1 MEFHE
6 KLQKLRKQ
14 KGITQEELAERCGYS
29 GKSVIS
35 KTESAGNDIGTR
47 KLKKIAV
54 ALGVSPTSIVEW
66 DSKEDYNGDD
76 DKKALHDFVM
86 SADPDAIHQLRI
98 YADFLKSQGEVV

>member
-1 MEFHE
+1 MTTGDRIRQLRLE
-6 KLQKLRKQ
+6 K
-14 KGITQEELAERCGYS
+14 GWTQEDLAARCGYS

-54 ALGVSPTSIVEW
+54 ALGVSPTSLVEW

-86 SADPDAIHQLRI
+86 SADPDTIHQLRL